1 MAIED
6 EIINIEDLEI
16 AKEIKIGDQIL
27 LETTDGTKLIDFK
40 DFIIGTDNITFYD
53 KLSGGNFLQSKDISA
68 LEANFSTVSASVDTL
83 TALGIESSIDSLVS
97 RIQGVENSLNSL
109 AVSLENVTNIPPE
122 AVNPFTNSKVGF
134 AVSTSG
140 EYRNAD
146 NYIRFAKYDF
156 KGSDLTTGTDI
167 SLGSGNSNFFYKAK
181 GAYSLLING
190 SAVVKRKP
198 VNASWRSTF
207 KLKVGGRTLFEEDL
221 LNAVNGGK
229 FNVPPGQGWQTIR
242 FSIVVAFS
250 EGQRLTFS
258 IGNPGEIRSMSVR
271 GNTLS

>member
-53 KLSGGNFLQSKDISA
+53 KLSGGNYLQSKDISA

-134 AVSTSG
+134 AVSTST
-140 EYRNAD
+140 EYKNAD
-146 NYIRFAKYDF
+146 SYIRFTKFDF

-167 SLGSGNSNFFYKAK
+167 SLGSGSSNFFYKAK

-190 SAVVKRKP
+190 TAVVRRKP
-198 VNASWRSTF
+198 NRATWGSTF
-207 KLKVGGRTLFEEDL
+207 KLKVGGRTLFEEDI
-221 LNAVNGGK
+221 LNGIAAGK
-229 FNVPPGQGWQTIR
+229 FNNPPGQAWQTIR

-250 EGQRLTFS
+250 EGDALTFS